1 MLDADTAIATRRDL
15 EWTGSPE
22 LYKLLQREQDE
33 TVAAYSAKP
42 KLLLEHFN
50 EEDGY
55 RAGSYGQRLIPELIQ
70 NSADAMSG
78 SSVGRLQLLLTDKYL
93 YCANDGE
100 PLTEDGMIAILN
112 SHLSAKSN
120 EDLGRFG
127 LGFKSVL
134 AVTSKPEVISRS
146 VSFSF
151 DREVSRQR
159 LSAVGLSDRAV
170 PLLRLGW
177 QLDPSRA
184 FEHDTDLAQLA
195 TWASTIIR
203 LPLES
208 GTELVTTGIEDLDP
222 HILLFLPMVRTLTVT
237 VRTALAESEK
247 ILAVSTDASGWA
259 TISRN
264 EVPQSRW
271 RVQSKVVHPS
281 ADALSAVPKAIA
293 RPKILLS
300 YAAPA
305 ETTTRGH
312 FSAVFP
318 LRDQTTA
325 RGILSAPWHV
335 SDDRSGLLVS
345 KFNDEII
352 AAFAQ
357 LILETLPLLSTEDDP
372 GRSLEYLPVDP
383 AESSF
388 HYDRELSRHIRM
400 VAREYPCIPDCS
412 GKSQKP
418 ERLKLPNLD
427 LKLAENHVREWASSP
442 HTPMSCAHW
451 TCYRSDTRRSRLR
464 GLVRGFGA
472 KQSNETRLAEWL
484 DMMVRRN
491 NHQSCLDA
499 LLLLSTFSDDKMA
512 AQGSRV
518 LAIPTSD
525 GALAKADST
534 DSVFIAHNLPQ
545 ALTGIRL
552 VHAGFLALPG
562 SVNALEVL
570 GFEHLTLQRQL
581 SLLLARNKRSWTHL
595 EWTAFWRIAS
605 NLTKT
610 ESISAIT
617 EYCSEQADLRVPA
630 SDGTWRIPQRVIGP
644 GLVSPRNASSKLDPT
659 FAAEWN
665 SLLPALGIA
674 TIPETMEVR
683 RLSGDIVFNEYKE
696 FADQV
701 YSIQFEKISPFLEF
715 DQINGV
721 GPLWPLATF
730 RNDRDW
736 ESLARWTRSLLKIPV
751 EESWT
756 YSPFLSRNADG
767 ANTVVLPAPHLWA
780 ASTYGSAP
788 TTWGERSLAT
798 AVAHSLIRFG
808 QILPVVTDPESSTGS
823 MPAALAAVPPDLIR
837 EALKRGTPESDP
849 WILGEFLAAAS
860 RLPLD
865 TLADIDVAKF
875 LMPSS
880 TAQEA
885 VLVARSKAEVT
896 FVKDIGVP
904 YVACQRPEDFEE
916 LTSHPQFSDIQS
928 GLSLAIMTAGA
939 GAPEPVFNRFGRLR
953 TLNKT
958 RDILKSILL
967 VPCKEIQVAWKSAA
981 GTLSASF
988 DSVIE
993 KDTFF
998 FSEELADNEILQQLV
1013 SSTNVDLDEHSQAG
1027 ILQSSLSIDAERRK
1041 RLCRQALDVPSKLQ
1055 ALISVSAM
1063 KKILPVGLVDLLGAP
1078 ALAEE
1083 QSSIPQ
1089 LFSNVFGESALE
1101 ELSSELAAVGFE
1113 TPYRWSGSTAAR
1125 RFALDLGFPE
1135 SYAGEPGRP
1144 REPLLSVPGP
1154 TQVKPLHD
1162 YQRQLV
1168 DDLKELIQS
1177 GGRGMLHLPTGAG
1190 KTRTAA
1196 QAVVEMVRSGQIDAT
1211 VLWIAQS
1218 DELCE
1223 QAVSTFESLWR
1234 TYGDERQIDIHR
1246 YWGINDLGD
1255 AAITGP
1261 RIVVATDAKLT
1272 RQIDADRNSWLL
1284 KATALVIVD
1293 EAHLAMGRNYAVA
1306 LRALGIDEESCA
1318 RPLIGLT
1325 ATPYRGKNLTATF
1338 ELAAFFGHRKLA
1350 MNVPDPMAE
1359 LQSRGILSR
1368 VDHEVLPGSHV
1379 ELVGDELIRLKVQGM
1394 IPPSVM
1400 NRIAQDQNRM
1410 QALLEHITGLP
1421 GDWPV
1426 IVFTPSVQSARILA
1440 ALLLFRGVPAVALS
1454 GETSPA
1460 VRRKEVERFRR
1471 GDTRVL
1477 VNCDLF
1483 TRGFDAPNV
1492 RALYVG
1498 RPTFSPNAYLQMVG
1512 RGLRGPANGG
1522 SEKCL
1527 IVNFTDTF
1535 GEFGEDLAFKH
1546 LDFLWS
1552 EDKAAKYGS
1561 NPASRSDIKDK
1572 TSMNSQSG
1580 FEKSPGFIVAPGFN
1594 VMKSE

>member
-1 MLDADTAIATRRDL
+1 MLEADAGIATHRDL
-15 EWTGSPE
+15 EWAGAPE
-22 LYKLLQREQDE
+22 LYELLQREQSE
-33 TVAAYSAKP
+33 TIAAYSAKP

-50 EEDGY
+50 EEDSY
-55 RAGSYGQRLIPELIQ
+55 RAGSYGQRLLPELIQ

-78 SSVGRLQLLLTDKYL
+78 SSAGRLQLLLTDDYL

-100 PLTEDGMIAILN
+100 PLTSDGMIAILN

-151 DREVSRQR
+151 DREISRRR
-159 LSAVGLSDRAV
+159 LAAAGLNEDAI

-177 QLDPSRA
+177 LLDPFMA
-184 FEHDTDLAQLA
+184 FADDPVLAQLS

-203 LPLES
+203 LPLEF
-208 GTELVTTGIEDLDP
+208 GTELVQASIDALDP
-222 HILLFLPMVRTLTVT
+222 HILLFLPMVRDLTVT
-237 VRTALAESEK
+237 VRTAVAETEQV
-247 ILAVSTDASGWA
+247 LAVASDPTGWV
-259 TISRN
+259 TITRDGS
-264 EVPQSRW
+264 PHSRW
-271 RVQSKVVHPS
+271 RVHSKLHYPS
-281 ADALSAVPKAIA
+281 PDALASVPKAIA
-293 RPKILLS
+293 RPKIMLS
-300 YAAPA
+300 YAAPE
-305 ETTTRGH
+305 ETSSRGH

-325 RGILSAPWHV
+325 RGILSAPWHI

-352 AAFAQ
+352 ATFAQ
-357 LILETLPLLSTEDDP
+357 LILEALPLLSTEDDP
-372 GRSLEYLPVDP
+372 GRSLEYLPVEP
-383 AESSF
+383 ADGSF
-388 HYDRELSRHIRM
+388 HYDKELSRHIRRI
-400 VAREYPCIPDCS
+400 AREYPCAPDCS
-412 GKSQKP
+412 GVFQRP
-418 ERLKLPNLD
+418 VDLKLPNMD
-427 LKLAENHVREWASSP
+427 LKLQEDHVMMWSASP
-442 HTPMSCAHW
+442 HTPDSSAHW
-451 TCYRSDTRRSRLR
+451 TCYRNDTRRARLR

-472 KQSNETRLAEWL
+472 KQPNETRLAEWL
-484 DMMVRRN
+484 DLMVRRN
-491 NHQSCLDA
+491 DHQSCLDA
-499 LLLLSTFSDDKMA
+499 LLLLTTFSEDKMA
-512 AQGSRV
+512 TQGSRV

-525 GALAKADST
+525 GNRAKADAI
-534 DSVFIAHNLPQ
+534 DIVFIAQDLPKV
-545 ALTGIRL
+545 LTGIRR
-552 VHAGFLALPG
+552 VHPGLLALPG
-562 SVNALEVL
+562 SLDALEAL
-570 GFEHLTLQRQL
+570 GFEHLTVPRQL
-581 SLLLARNKRSWTHL
+581 SLLLAKNKRTWTHK

-605 NLTKT
+605 SLTKT
-610 ESISAIT
+610 ESVSAIT
-617 EYCSEQADLRVPA
+617 EHVSVQGDLRVPA
-630 SDGTWRIPQRVIGP
+630 SDGTWRIPQRVLGP

-659 FAAEWN
+659 FADEWP
-665 SLLPALGIA
+665 SLLAILGVA
-674 TIPETMEVR
+674 TNPEVLEVQ
-683 RLSGDIVFNEYKE
+683 RLSQDIVFNEYKE
-696 FADQV
+696 FADHV
-701 YSIQFEKISPFLEF
+701 YATKYEKVSPFLEF
-715 DQINGV
+715 DQIKV
-721 GPLWPLATF
+721 AGPLWPLAAF
-730 RNDRDW
+730 RNDQDW
-736 ESLARWTRSLLKIPV
+736 ESLARWTRSLLMIAV

-756 YSPFLSRNADG
+756 YSPFLSRNAVG
-767 ANTVVLPAPHLWA
+767 AKTVVLPAPHLWA
-780 ASTYGSAP
+780 ASAYGSAR
-788 TTWGERSLAT
+788 TTWGERPLAT
-798 AVAHSLIRFG
+798 AVAHNLIRFG
-808 QILPVVTDPESSTGS
+808 NILPVVTDPESSTGS
-823 MPAALAAVPPDLIR
+823 MPAALEAVPPDLMR
-837 EALKRGTPESDP
+837 EAFKRGTPESDP

-875 LMPSS
+875 VMPIS
-880 TAQEA
+880 TAQEE

-896 FVKDIGVP
+896 FVKEIGVP
-904 YVACQRPEDFEE
+904 YVACQRPEDFDE
-916 LTSHPQFSDIQS
+916 LTRHPRFSDIQS
-928 GLSLAIMTAGA
+928 GLSLAIMTEGA

-958 RDILKSILL
+958 RDILKSVLL
-967 VPCKEIQVAWKSAA
+967 VPCREIQVAWQSAA
-981 GTLSASF
+981 GTLSASV
-988 DSVIE
+988 DSVLE
-993 KDTFF
+993 KETFF
-998 FSEELADNEILQQLV
+998 FSQELADNDILQQLV
-1013 SSTNVDLDEHSQAG
+1013 SSTNLDLDEHSQEG

-1055 ALISVSAM
+1055 ALITVSAM
-1063 KKILPVGLVDLLGAP
+1063 KKMLPVGLIDLIGAP

-1089 LFSNVFGESALE
+1089 LFSSVFGESALE

-1113 TPYRWSGSTAAR
+1113 TPYRWSGGTAAR

-1135 SYAGEPGRP
+1135 AYAGEPGRP

-1154 TQVKPLHD
+1154 NQVKPLHD

-1168 DDLKELIQS
+1168 DDLKELVQS

-1196 QAVVEMVRSGQIDAT
+1196 QAVVEMVRSGKIDAT

-1234 TYGDERQIDIHR
+1234 TFGDERQIDIHR

-1255 AAITGP
+1255 AAGKGP
-1261 RIVVATDAKLT
+1261 RIVVATDAKLA
-1272 RQIDADRNSWLL
+1272 RQIGADRNSWLL
-1284 KATALVIVD
+1284 ETTALVIVD

-1350 MNVPDPMAE
+1350 MHAPDPMAE

-1410 QALLEHITGLP
+1410 HALLEHITGLP
-1421 GDWPV
+1421 EDWPV

-1454 GETSPA
+1454 GETSPG
-1460 VRRKEVERFRR
+1460 VRRREVERFRR
-1471 GDTRVL
+1471 GETRVL

-1552 EDKAAKYGS
+1552 KGKAVRNDNISTSCSANDDGALT
-1561 NPASRSDIKDK
+1561 NSRSD
-1572 TSMNSQSG
+1572 
-1580 FEKSPGFIVAPGFN
+1580 F
-1594 VMKSE
+1594 

>member
-1 MLDADTAIATRRDL
+1 MLEADTGIATRRAL
-15 EWTGSPE
+15 EWSGTTE
-22 LYKLLQREQDE
+22 LYELLQREQNE

-78 SSVGRLQLLLTDKYL
+78 PSAGRLQLLLTDKYL

-100 PLTEDGMIAILN
+100 PLTSDGMVAILN
-112 SHLSAKSN
+112 SHLSTKSN

-151 DREVSRQR
+151 DREISRQR
-159 LSAVGLSDRAV
+159 LAAVGLNEEAI

-177 QLDPSRA
+177 SLDPMLA
-184 FEHDTDLAQLA
+184 FENDLDLARLA
-195 TWASTIIR
+195 DWASTIIR
-203 LPLES
+203 LPLDS
-208 GTELVTTGIEDLDP
+208 GTELVQAGIDALDP
-222 HILLFLPMVRTLTVT
+222 HILLFLPMVRDLTVT
-237 VRTALAESEK
+237 IRTSLAETEQV
-247 ILAVSTDASGWA
+247 LAVASDPTGWV
-259 TISRN
+259 TITRN
-264 EVPQSRW
+264 GSPHSRW
-271 RVQSKVVHPS
+271 RVHSKLHYPS
-281 ADALSAVPKAIA
+281 LDALAAVPKAIA
-293 RPKILLS
+293 RPKIMLS
-300 YAAPA
+300 YAAP
-305 ETTTRGH
+305 EQTSHRGH

-325 RGILSAPWHV
+325 RGILSAPWHI

-352 AAFAQ
+352 ATFAQ

-372 GRSLEYLPVDP
+372 GRSLEYLPVEPVDG
-383 AESSF
+383 SF
-388 HYDRELSRHIRM
+388 HYDKELSLHIRRI
-400 VAREYPCIPDCS
+400 AREYPCAPDCS
-412 GKSQKP
+412 GAFQRP
-418 ERLKLPNLD
+418 GDLKLPNMD
-427 LKLAENHVREWASSP
+427 LRLQEDHVMMWSANP
-442 HTPMSCAHW
+442 HTPDSSAHW
-451 TCYRSDTRRSRLR
+451 TCYKNDTRRARLR
-464 GLVRGFGA
+464 ALVRGFGA
-472 KQSNETRLAEWL
+472 KQPNETRLAEWL
-484 DMMVRRN
+484 DLMVRRN
-491 NHQSCLDA
+491 DHQSCLDA
-499 LLLLSTFSDDKMA
+499 LMLLKTFTDDKMA
-512 AQGSRV
+512 TQGSRV

-525 GALAKADST
+525 GAFAKADAI
-534 DSVFIAHNLPQ
+534 DIVFIAQDLPKV
-545 ALTGIRL
+545 LTGIRR
-552 VHAGFLALPG
+552 VHPGLLALPG
-562 SVNALEVL
+562 SLDALEAL
-570 GFEHLTLQRQL
+570 GFEHLTLPRQF
-581 SLLLARNKRSWTHL
+581 SLLLARNKRTWTHR

-610 ESISAIT
+610 ESVAAIT
-617 EYCSEQADLRVPA
+617 EYVSEQADLRVPA
-630 SDGTWRIPQRVIGP
+630 SDGTWRIPQRVLGP
-644 GLVSPRNASSKLDPT
+644 GLVSPRNASNKLDPI
-659 FAAEWN
+659 FAEEWQ
-665 SLLPALGIA
+665 SILTVLGVA
-674 TIPETMEVR
+674 TNPEVMEVQ
-683 RLSGDIVFNEYKE
+683 RLSQDIVFNEYKD
-696 FADQV
+696 FADHI
-701 YSIQFEKISPFLEF
+701 YASKYEKVSSFLEF
-715 DQINGV
+715 DQIKGV

-730 RNDRDW
+730 RNDQDW

-756 YSPFLSRNADG
+756 YSPFLSRNANG
-767 ANTVVLPAPHLWA
+767 AAVVLPAPHLWA
-780 ASTYGSAP
+780 ASTYGSAR
-788 TTWGERSLAT
+788 TTWGERPLAT
-798 AVAHSLIRFG
+798 SVAHDLLKFG
-808 QILPVVTDPESSTGS
+808 KILPVVTDAESSTGS
-823 MPAALAAVPPDLIR
+823 MPAALAAVSSDLIR
-837 EALKRGTPESDP
+837 EALERGTPESDP

-860 RLPLD
+860 RLLLD
-865 TLADIDVAKF
+865 TLDHIDVAKF
-875 LMPSS
+875 IGSAS
-880 TAQEA
+880 TSQELL
-885 VLVARSKAEVT
+885 LVARSKAEVT
-896 FVKDIGVP
+896 FVEEIGVP
-904 YVACQRPEDFEE
+904 HVACQRPEDFYE
-916 LTSHPQFSDIQS
+916 LTKHSRFSDIQA
-928 GLSLAIMTAGA
+928 GLSLAIVTEGA

-958 RDILKSILL
+958 REILKSVLL
-967 VPCKEIQVAWKSAA
+967 VPCKDIQVAWQSAA
-981 GTLSASF
+981 GTLSQSV
-988 DSVIE
+988 DSVLE

-1013 SSTNVDLDEHSQAG
+1013 SSTNVDLDEKSQAG
-1027 ILQSSLSIDAERRK
+1027 ILHSSLSIDAERRK
-1041 RLCRQALDVPSKLQ
+1041 RLCKQTLDVPSKLQ
-1055 ALISVSAM
+1055 ALITVSAM
-1063 KKILPVGLVDLLGAP
+1063 KKMLPVGLVDLIGAP

-1089 LFSNVFGESALE
+1089 LFSSIFGESALE

-1113 TPYRWSGSTAAR
+1113 TPYRWGGSTAAR

-1223 QAVSTFESLWR
+1223 QAVSAFESLWR

-1325 ATPYRGKNLTATF
+1325 ATPYRGNNLTATF

-1410 QALLEHITGLP
+1410 HALLEHITGLP

-1460 VRRKEVERFRR
+1460 VRRREVERFRR

-1580 FEKSPGFIVAPGFN
+1580 FEKSPGFTGAPGFN
-1594 VMKSE
+1594 VMKWE